1 MTHPA
6 TRERFKVSVSI
17 AVMGVGFLIAW
28 LGVIM
33 VYLSLRAEPADLEKR
48 HLGFLSKPFAK
59 ANESRKIIKIFI
71 LIGIAVTALL
81 YVAAMVGWIAW

>member
-1 MTHPA
+1 
-6 TRERFKVSVSI
+6 VSASL

-33 VYLSLRAEPADLEKR
+33 VYMSLQAEPEELEKR

-59 ANESRKIIKIFI
+59 ANESRKVIKFFI
-71 LIGIAVTALL
+71 VIGITTTAIIYFAALL
-81 YVAAMVGWIAW
+81 GVLAW